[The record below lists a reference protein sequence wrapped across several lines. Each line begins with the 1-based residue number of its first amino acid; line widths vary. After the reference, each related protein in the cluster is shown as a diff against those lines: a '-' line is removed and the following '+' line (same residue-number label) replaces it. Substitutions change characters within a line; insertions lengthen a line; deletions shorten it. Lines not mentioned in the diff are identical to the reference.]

1 MQQPAGVGMSESQF
15 GVPIILGPDGSGT
28 ALARRRFASG
38 DADSY
43 DEAWLQTLLYQ
54 SPQVIPIDQI
64 DRAYE
69 PLVPICREL
78 GTPAGPVD
86 VLYATPKGRLV
97 LLEAKLWR
105 NPEARR
111 KVVGQILDYA
121 KELSRWSYE
130 DLQRQ
135 VSIATK
141 HTGNALFE
149 LVRQRYP
156 GTDEASFVDEVTRS
170 LRIGKFMLLIAGDG
184 IREGVGAIANFLEHS
199 GTLQFTLGLVEI
211 AIFDMPNGGRLVQPR
226 VLAKTVEIPRTVVVL
241 KDGRLDAEASE
252 EPADDRPSDPVNDER
267 KARALAFWTGFLR
280 NLKLDDQSQP
290 VPEPKGNTN
299 LFFSMP
305 PKGGTAWVS
314 CWIGYY
320 GGNEAG
326 VYLTFLRGPQG
337 DAVYGYLEGQR
348 EAIEADIA
356 LKLTWESK
364 NGKHSIWARRQFKDV
379 LGPEE
384 RAEIHRYLGDGVNR
398 FVNAFRH
405 RLAKYEAEA
414 LAA

>member
-1 MQQPAGVGMSESQF
+1 MSGSQF
-15 GVPIILGPDGSGT
+15 GAPVLLGQDGSGT
-28 ALARRRFASG
+28 ALARRRFVKG
-38 DADSY
+38 EADSY
-43 DEAWLQTLLYQ
+43 DEAWLQDLLYKT
-54 SPQVIPIDQI
+54 PNVIPIDQI

-78 GTPAGPVD
+78 GTPAGPLD

-111 KVVGQILDYA
+111 TVVGQILDYA

-135 VSIATK
+135 VSMATK
-141 HTGNALFE
+141 RKGNVLYD
-149 LVRQRYP
+149 LVRERYADA
-156 GTDEASFVDEVTRS
+156 DEAAFVDEVTRS
-170 LRIGKFMLLIAGDG
+170 LRIGKFMLLIVGDG

-226 VLAKTVEIPRTVVVL
+226 VLAKTVEIPRTVIVL

-252 EPADDRPSDPVNDER
+252 EPADERLADPVNDER
-267 KARALAFWTGFLR
+267 KARGLAFWTGFLR

-290 VPEPKGNTN
+290 IPDPKGNTN

-305 PKGGTAWVS
+305 PKGGMAWIS

-320 GGNEAG
+320 GGNEGG
-326 VYLTFLRGPQG
+326 VYLTFVRGPKG
-337 DAVYGYLEGQR
+337 DAVYEYLEGQR
-348 EAIEADIA
+348 EAIEADIG
-356 LKLTWESK
+356 LGVTWESK
-364 NGKHSIWARRQFKDV
+364 NGKHSISVRRQFKDV

-384 RAEIHRYLGDGVNR
+384 RVEIHRYLGDAINR

-414 LAA
+414 LEA